1 MNIEM
6 LTKMVKERA
15 NKRTQEESLSM
26 LKKAYILDSSGNL
39 DAKFFTRS
47 RVKMASADKTTSSRN
62 TQR

>member
-1 MNIEM
+1 
-6 LTKMVKERA
+6 MVKERA